1 MRTNST
7 HPTVD
12 GSTFIS
18 ARTFCASRKA
28 WFTLHARARIEKDVM
43 NYATQCA
50 TKMKA
55 KVSHCD

>member
-12 GSTFIS
+12 GPTFIS

-28 WFTLHARARIEKDVM
+28 WFTLHARARIEKD
-43 NYATQCA
+43 ATQCA

-55 KVSHCD
+55 SFSL